1 MILTRW
7 NCWVGVSGSP
17 KELEWVKD
25 KLTFSTG
32 TDRFGNPQYDCLL
45 LSSRPI
51 FPAGW
56 ILPLV
61 EHARRAGLTCIIRD
75 ERRKPCEPDPLQRL
89 EWFYGYQHRAIEA
102 VIRAG
107 GQGIVDMGV
116 GGGKG
121 ELLAALPLKFPC
133 RWGIFVQEASLVTML
148 VERYRKR
155 APSNSDPNDAGMIW
169 RGAWQPGRRLTVVSV
184 QTLAG
189 EWQEDRKAWSPRAKA
204 FLDGLHG
211 IIGEEC
217 HGSAANHVTKQL
229 RSCQNAY
236 FRVGVSA
243 TVTGRSDHRD
253 HVTQGHFG
261 PVVFKITGRELEALG
276 KVATGQVVM
285 RRVDQPDT
293 PPYQEGGREVA
304 IIKSRIRNQAVI
316 EMVREFPKPCLV
328 FIHETDHGERLLELV
343 RAAGW
348 RAEFVWGDTP
358 TKIRTE
364 VIRRVEI
371 GALDVV
377 VASNAWKQ
385 GVDIIHLRSGLN
397 AAGGMSVILTEQR
410 RGRPVRVC
418 HTVGCPTCAKFGA
431 KRSMIWGDFYDSDSA
446 HRGREPHW
454 LARHSEARRKAYEE
468 KGQMVTLR

>member
-1 MILTRW
+1 MILTAW
-7 NCWVGVSGSP
+7 PVWTSISAP
-17 KELEWVKD
+17 DKELDWCRE

-32 TDRFGNPQYDCLL
+32 TDRWGQPSYDCLL
-45 LSSRPI
+45 LTTKPI
-51 FPAGW
+51 FPSGW
-56 ILPLV
+56 LRPLV

-75 ERRKPCEPDPLQRL
+75 ERRKPPQPAILPRL
-89 EWFYGYQHRAIEA
+89 DWLYGYQQRAFEA
-102 VIRAG
+102 VVRAG
-107 GQGIVDMGV
+107 GQGMLDIGV

-121 ELLAALPLKFPC
+121 ELIVAFPIGLSG
-133 RWGIFVQEASLVTML
+133 RWGVFVQEKSLVEML
-148 VERYRKR
+148 CNRYNKR
-155 APSNSDPNDAGMIW
+155 APAGSTPCGMIW
-169 RGAWQPGRRLTVVSV
+169 AGRWEVGERLTVVSI
-184 QTLAG
+184 QTMAN

-204 FLDGLHG
+204 FLDNLQG
-211 IIGEEC
+211 ILADEL
-217 HGSAANHVTKQL
+217 HGSASATATKQL

-236 FRVGVSA
+236 WRVGLSG

-293 PPYQEGGREVA
+293 PPYHEGGREA
-304 IIKSRIRNQAVI
+304 GIITSHIRNQAVI

-328 FIHETDHGERLLELV
+328 FIHETAHGERLLEII

-385 GVDIIHLRSGLN
+385 GVDIIHLRSGIN
-397 AAGGMSVILTEQR
+397 AAGGMSCILTEQR

-418 HTVGCPTCAKFGA
+418 HTANCPVCLRFG
-431 KRSMIWGDFYDSDSA
+431 KKTSMIWGDFYDSDSSYK
-446 HRGREPHW
+446 GRESHW
-454 LARHSEARRKAYEE
+454 LVRHAEARRKAYEE
-468 KGQMVTLR
+468 KGQQVVLR